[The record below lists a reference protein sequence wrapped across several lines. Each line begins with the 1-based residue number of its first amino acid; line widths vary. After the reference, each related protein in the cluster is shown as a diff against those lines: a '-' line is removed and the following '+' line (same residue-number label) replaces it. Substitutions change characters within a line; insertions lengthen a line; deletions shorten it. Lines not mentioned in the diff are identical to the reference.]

1 MQSILEKICAQTF
14 TRDALYHRLG
24 IFETFL
30 EEELFSQEASN
41 AKLSRKEVFRATKK
55 ESVSGEDM
63 EALSELDDSVWNFF
77 SREKLA
83 AQMAALKKEI
93 ESLPHVE
100 LYVPVTLDAKALASI
115 GAWVRAQVHPQAL
128 LSLHIDPETVGGC
141 SFVHNDLL
149 HTISLK
155 SKLQASRGL
164 ITSLLASYGP
174 KS

>member
-14 TRDALYHRLG
+14 TRDILYHRLG

-30 EEELFSQEASN
+30 EEELFSHETN
-41 AKLSRKEVFRATKK
+41 TTELSRKEVFRATKK
-55 ESVSGEDM
+55 EE
-63 EALSELDDSVWNFF
+63 LSDADYKVLLGWDDTVWNFF
-77 SREKLA
+77 SRDKLG
-83 AQMAALKKEI
+83 AQMSALKKEI
-93 ESLPHVE
+93 DTLPVVP
-100 LYVPVTLDAKALASI
+100 LYVPVALDASSLSSI
-115 GAWVRAQVHPQAL
+115 GVFIRGVVHPQAL
-128 LSLHIDPETVGGC
+128 LLVHIDPETVGGC

-164 ITSLLASYGP
+164 ITTLVASYEP